1 MKLIII
7 LIGQKLESECWGG
20 HNIVGMWDWI
30 ATWHKKLVLDPCHWV
45 FRHIIPQCAYSKLT
59 YEGINVEG
67 RM

>member
-1 MKLIII
+1 
-7 LIGQKLESECWGG
+7 
-20 HNIVGMWDWI
+20 MWDWI